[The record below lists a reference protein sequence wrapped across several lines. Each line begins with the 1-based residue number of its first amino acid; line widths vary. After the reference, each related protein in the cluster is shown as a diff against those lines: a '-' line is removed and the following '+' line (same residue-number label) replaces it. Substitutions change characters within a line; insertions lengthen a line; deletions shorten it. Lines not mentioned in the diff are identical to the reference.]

1 MKQNIIQEK
10 SFAFAVKIIKVY
22 KFLVEE
28 KNEYVLSKQL
38 VRCGNSIGANIE
50 EAISGYSKAD
60 FLFKLTI
67 AYKET
72 REVLYW
78 IKLLKAS
85 DILNNEMSECLYSE
99 AEEICKIITKIQI
112 TSKNS

>member
-1 MKQNIIQEK
+1 MKQNIILEK

-85 DILNNEMSECLYSE
+85 DILTMKCRNVY
-99 AEEICKIITKIQI
+99 IQ
-112 TSKNS
+112 KLRRYVK